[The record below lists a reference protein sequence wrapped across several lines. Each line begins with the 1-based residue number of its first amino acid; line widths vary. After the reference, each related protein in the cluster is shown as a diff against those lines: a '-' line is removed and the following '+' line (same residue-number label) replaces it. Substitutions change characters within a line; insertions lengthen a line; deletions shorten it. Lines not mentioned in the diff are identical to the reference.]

1 MNFSCKSSPP
11 LFVNGNLYTLKSAKQ
26 YHRIIK
32 RREQRARLAIQTVD
46 SVFQLFNDRL
56 INMRADISM
65 L

>member
-11 LFVNGNLYTLKSAKQ
+11 LFVNGNFYTLKSAKQ

-56 INMRADISM
+56 INMRAGINM